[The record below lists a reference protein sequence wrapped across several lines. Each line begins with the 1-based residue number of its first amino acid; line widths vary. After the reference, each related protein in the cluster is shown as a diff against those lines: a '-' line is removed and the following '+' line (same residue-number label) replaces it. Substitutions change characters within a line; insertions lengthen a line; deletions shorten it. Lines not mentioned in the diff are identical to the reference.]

1 MRKLW
6 IYSLDPSL
14 GGKLE
19 TVLINRAAVKVPW
32 MDYPETDADQEQP
45 AASLPG
51 DAPDTERGILPGPVG
66 RYLEVVDVDPAS
78 GCAYEPVDLDEPF
91 IMAQGGLEPSD
102 GNPQFHQQMVYA
114 VAMLT
119 IKNFERALGRASLWA
134 PDGEAY
140 VPRLRIYPHA
150 VRQANAYYSPRRKA
164 LLFGYFPAA
173 PADPSEHMP
182 GAMVF
187 TCLSHDIIAHETT
200 HALLDGC
207 HGQYI
212 EPTNPDVLAFH
223 EAFADIVA
231 VFQHFTF
238 REVVRHQ
245 IASTRGKLKLP
256 NLLARMAEQFGNAK
270 GRSGALRDYIRQEAD
285 PSLMERTREP
295 HDRGALLVAA
305 VFDAFLLIYGRRTAD
320 LVRIASEGRG
330 ILPKGALHPD
340 LVNRLAGEASKAAS
354 HVLTICIRAL
364 DYLPPMDVTFGDY
377 LRALITADY
386 DLVPNDELGYR
397 VAFAEAFRR
406 RGIFPKDV
414 RSLSMESL
422 LWRNPRSSE
431 RLDGGGRLMEDMCQG
446 ISGWTPSGNRS
457 WIFKQQA
464 AWRGRVHE
472 LLEGYRQGDNS
483 VLTELDLINEALPF
497 EIPSIRPVR
506 RMGPDGQLLTDI
518 LIELTQ
524 EMPGYLDEDFE
535 TAWEWAVK
543 KKPKKKKPKGKEPDF
558 TFRGGSTVLVDQR
571 SGEIRHCVYRRI
583 HDPRRYE
590 RQREFLGGDELD
602 PGLRA
607 IFFGESHR
615 DPAAEV
621 FALMHKTCHEPEEV
635 R

>member
-14 GGKLE
+14 AGKLE
-19 TVLINRAAVKVPW
+19 TVLINRATVKVPW
-32 MDYPETDADQEQP
+32 MDYPDTDEDLDQAP
-45 AASLPG
+45 GAAPG
-51 DAPDTERGILPGPVG
+51 QAPEGERGILPGPVG

-78 GCAYEPVDLDEPF
+78 GCCYEPVDLDEPF

-119 IKNFERALGRASLWA
+119 IKNFERALGRAALWA
-134 PDGEAY
+134 PNGQAY

-150 VRQANAYYSPRRKA
+150 MRQANAYYSPRRKA

-173 PADPSEHMP
+173 PADPADHLP
-182 GAMVF
+182 GGLVF

-231 VFQHFTF
+231 IFQHFTF

-245 IASTRGKLKLP
+245 IVSTRGKLELP
-256 NLLARMAEQFGNAK
+256 NLLAEMAVEFGQAK
-270 GRSGALRDYIRQEAD
+270 GRSGALRDYIDQEAD
-285 PSLMERTREP
+285 PALMDRTMEP
-295 HDRGALLVAA
+295 HKRGALLVAA

-320 LVRIASEGRG
+320 LLRIATEGSG
-330 ILPKGALHPD
+330 ILPEGDLHPD
-340 LVNRLAGEASKAAS
+340 LVNRLAAEASKAAS

-386 DLVPNDELGYR
+386 DLVPSDDLGYR
-397 VAFAEAFRR
+397 VAFIEAFRR

-422 LWRNPRSSE
+422 LWRNPRRFE
-431 RLDGGGRLMEDMCQG
+431 QLNGGARFVADLCQAVF
-446 ISGWTPSGNRS
+446 GWTPSGNRR
-457 WIFKQQA
+457 WIFGQMA
-464 AWRGRVHE
+464 AVRGRVHA
-472 LLEGYRQGDNS
+472 LLEEYRLSGVE
-483 VLTELDLINEALPF
+483 VLSQLDLVNEALPF
-497 EIPSIRPVR
+497 EVPSIRPVR
-506 RMGPDGQLLTDI
+506 RMGPDGQLLTDV
-518 LIELTQ
+518 LIELSQ
-524 EMPGYLDEDFE
+524 EMPGYLDVDFE
-535 TAWEWAVK
+535 TAWEWAVHGL
-543 KKPKKKKPKGKEPDF
+543 PKKEKGREPDF
-558 TFRGGSTVLVDQR
+558 TFKGGCTALVDQR
-571 SGEIRHCVYRRI
+571 SGEIRHCIYRRI
-583 HDPRRYE
+583 HDPGRYQ
-590 RQREFLGGDELD
+590 RQRQFLGGDDLD

-607 IFFGESHR
+607 IFFGETHR

-621 FALMHKTCHEPEEV
+621 FALMHKPCDESTEV